1 MAVITP
7 SRTTIYLTA
16 SDKLKIQQ
24 IKEKE
29 NLNSVAAVLRWAI
42 NEVLK

>member
-1 MAVITP
+1 MEGITQ
-7 SRTTIYLTA
+7 
-16 SDKLKIQQ
+16 SDRRSISLHRISKDSA

-29 NLNSVAAVLRWAI
+29 NLSSVAAVLRWAI

>member
-1 MAVITP
+1 MEAITP
-7 SRTTIYLTA
+7 TRTTVYLTT
-16 SDKLKIQQ
+16 SDKQKIQQ

-29 NLNSVAAVLRWAI
+29 NLSSVAAVLRWAI